1 LKGAIAM
8 FHVGDKIVYPMHGAG
23 IIEGIESRMINGK
36 EVLYYNIKIISGNI
50 KLMLPVENHSQMQ
63 LRPIISKDDA
73 KDILENFDKISDSE
87 DTTWNKR
94 YKANVDKLRKGDILN
109 VATVL
114 KELIKREHDCG
125 LSTGD
130 RKMLILTK
138 NIFCSEINLAIGID
152 VDTIY
157 KSLTSAI
164 L

>member
-1 LKGAIAM
+1 M
-8 FHVGDKIVYPMHGAG
+8 FRVGDKIVYPMHGAG
-23 IIEGIESRMINGK
+23 IIEDIQSKTINGK
-36 EVLYYNIKIISGNI
+36 ESKYYVIHIISGNI

-73 KDILENFDKISDSE
+73 KQILENFDKISDCE

-114 KELIKREHDCG
+114 KGLIKRDHDCG

-152 VDTIY
+152 IETIY
-157 KSLTSAI
+157 NSLTSAI
-164 L
+164 F

>member
-1 LKGAIAM
+1 M

-138 NIFCSEINLAIGID
+138 NIFCSEINLAIGFD

>member
-1 LKGAIAM
+1 M

>member
-1 LKGAIAM
+1 
-8 FHVGDKIVYPMHGAG
+8 MHGAG

>member
-1 LKGAIAM
+1 M

-73 KDILENFDKISDSE
+73 KDILKNFDKISDSE